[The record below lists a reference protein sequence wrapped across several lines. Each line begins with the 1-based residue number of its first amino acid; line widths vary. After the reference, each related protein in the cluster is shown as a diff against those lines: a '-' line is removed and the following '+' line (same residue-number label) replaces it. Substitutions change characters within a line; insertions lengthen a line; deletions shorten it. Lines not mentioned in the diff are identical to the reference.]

1 LGSRS
6 SIESRNSKPHNH
18 GKLGVNM
25 STNPIDGLGSK
36 PIAPLGGSE
45 TAAPNTPTAP
55 AKPAVK
61 PPLERPFSLSLPP
74 EKSVAE
80 TVVKN
85 IDDSNKET
93 ERLTKQTAEE
103 QKLEQIVQEQQAL
116 DRELNG
122 PGKGGV

>member
-1 LGSRS
+1 
-6 SIESRNSKPHNH
+6 
-18 GKLGVNM
+18 M

-36 PIAPLGGSE
+36 PIVPLGGSE
-45 TAAPNTPTAP
+45 TAAPSTPTAP

-85 IDDSNKET
+85 IDESNKET
-93 ERLTKQTAEE
+93 EKLTKKTAEE
-103 QKLEQIVQEQQAL
+103 QKLQQIVEQQLAL

-122 PGKGGV
+122 PGKAGV

>member
-1 LGSRS
+1 M
-6 SIESRNSKPHNH
+6 SI
-18 GKLGVNM
+18 
-25 STNPIDGLGSK
+25 NPTDGIGGK
-36 PIAPLGGSE
+36 PITPLVGGEESS
-45 TAAPNTPTAP
+45 NTTPAKP

-74 EKSVAE
+74 EKSVTE

-93 ERLTKQTAEE
+93 ERLTKKSAEE
-103 QKLEQIVQEQQAL
+103 EKLQKIVEQQLAL

-122 PGKGGV
+122 PGKAGA